1 MPVRVFHGT
10 YEEERRHFMT
20 TLHAQIDILQD
31 NHKGSRKMVVNSL
44 ALLLLRVEGLRMA
57 GQARYNYDN
66 PSWTAKCKK
75 LCERVRYFRDTL
87 AMDPT
92 SIHRV
97 ATEIDSMMIFL
108 DFCVPADIEYRIS
121 PDRGDRSGAPS
132 PEPRR

>member
-1 MPVRVFHGT
+1 MSARVFHGT

-57 GQARYNYDN
+57 GQARYNHDN

-108 DFCVPADIEYRIS
+108 DFCVPADIEHRIS